1 MAKKKLEDAL
11 KNGVESRLKKAANIV
26 TSSDALR
33 QELEEATQ
41 TEKKTVRQ
49 KSTAE
54 RTAERTAEDK
64 KEVSETVRQ
73 NMESG
78 EVEEMRI
85 TEENSELSEE
95 QNGEN
100 VRQNSAET
108 VRQNGTAEGTAE
120 RTAEIKQKRAAE
132 IRQKMKRTGRTGRQ
146 EKKARVEL
154 RVTEE
159 VKKDVEDLALLN
171 DMSVTEYLVSLV
183 AEDRRRNRS
192 ALNDLRTI

>member
-54 RTAERTAEDK
+54 RTAEDK

-85 TEENSELSEE
+85 TEENSGLPEE

-108 VRQNGTAEGTAE
+108 VRQNGTAERTAE

>member
-49 KSTAE
+49 KS
-54 RTAERTAEDK
+54 
-64 KEVSETVRQ
+64 
-73 NMESG
+73 
-78 EVEEMRI
+78 
-85 TEENSELSEE
+85 
-95 QNGEN
+95 
-100 VRQNSAET
+100 
-108 VRQNGTAEGTAE
+108 TAE